1 MSDLSNIDMRD
12 AFFEAVYDEAAQNP
26 NVYFLS
32 DDHGAFSLE
41 RFQKDF
47 PDRYI
52 NIGIAEQNMIGVS
65 AGLSLSGKIVYCYG
79 ISPFVS
85 LRVLEQISLD
95 LATMRANVNIVS
107 VGAGFTYATDGP
119 SHHGLQDLSAVLS
132 TPNMTILNSSDPKS
146 TQAFAKMATHQK
158 GPKYI
163 RIEKGTLPLLERE
176 DYEDF
181 SRGVSEIKKGNDLK
195 IIASGSIVHEALKAA
210 KIIESEL
217 NLSVGVLDL
226 YRVKPLPEI
235 FLIDLL
241 KNTKK
246 IITLEEGYLD
256 GGMGS
261 MIASLL
267 LEKSIQKPFLRF
279 GIKNHYCF
287 DYGTREYLLDLY
299 NLNAV
304 KIAKKLNYWLKGF

>member
-12 AFFEAVYDEAAQNP
+12 AFFDAVYDEATQNP

-47 PDRYI
+47 PERYI

-65 AGLSLSGKIVYCYG
+65 SGLSLSGKIVYCYG

-85 LRVLEQISLD
+85 LKVLEQISLD
-95 LATMRANVNIVS
+95 LATIGSNVNIVS

-132 TPNMTILNSSDPKS
+132 TPNITILNSSDPKS
-146 TQAFAKMATHQK
+146 TQAFAKMAIDQK

-176 DYEDF
+176 DQEDF
-181 SRGVSEIKKGNDLK
+181 SRGVSEIQKGSDLT
-195 IIASGSIVHEALKAA
+195 IVASGSIVHEALKAA
-210 KIIESEL
+210 NIIESEL

-235 FLIDLL
+235 FLVDLL
-241 KNTKK
+241 KKTKK

-256 GGMGS
+256 GGVGS

-267 LEKSIQKPFLRF
+267 LEKSILKPFLRL
-279 GIKNHYCF
+279 GIKNHFCF
-287 DYGTREYLLDLY
+287 EYGTREYLLDLY

-304 KIAKKLNYWLKGF
+304 KIAKKINDWFKGF